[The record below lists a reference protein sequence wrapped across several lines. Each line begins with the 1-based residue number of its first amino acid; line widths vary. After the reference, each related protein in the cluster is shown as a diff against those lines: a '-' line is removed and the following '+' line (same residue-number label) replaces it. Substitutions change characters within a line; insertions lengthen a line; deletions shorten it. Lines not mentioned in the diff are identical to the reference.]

1 MFDFGIG
8 ATELLLIAMVALI
21 VVGPKDLPRL
31 LRTIGQFTRKIQG
44 MAREFQNHLNEA
56 AKEAGIEDVRKEVKS
71 MTDFSTA
78 DLDKEAT
85 DIKKAVEA
93 SAPKPAASERPKPE
107 PAKLEEPK
115 PATAMPAEPA
125 GKVDLPAKDTVK
137 VEAERPREAV
147 K

>member
-31 LRTIGQFTRKIQG
+31 LKTIGQFTRKIQG
-44 MAREFQNHLNEA
+44 MAREFQHHLNEA
-56 AKEAGIEDVRKEVKS
+56 AKEAGIEDVKKEVRS

-78 DLDKEAT
+78 ELDKEAA
-85 DIKKAVEA
+85 DIRKAMET
-93 SAPKPAASERPKPE
+93 SAPKPTASAPARPE
-107 PAKLEEPK
+107 LAKLEEPRPV
-115 PATAMPAEPA
+115 PATPTETA
-125 GKVDLPAKDTVK
+125 GKVDPPAKDTVEA
-137 VEAERPREAV
+137 VAERPRQAA